1 MHFVN
6 LNFFEKTVLWRIGHV
21 LHFRD
26 SKILL
31 QSQHLL
37 IFLITGLLWKK
48 GNRVYFF
55 IMWQKIEKPEPVL
68 KFKRDAVCCHAK
80 SSQNISPRWLDFA
93 SCTHLSLGLVIG
105 ICAHQISLVFQ
116 LFSMPC
122 AADVCQN
129 VTAIDFQTVLC
140 ILSLQLRK
148 AVIGGLK
155 WRDFSR
161 KLSLQPTMW
170 YGEKPGHHQPHWKV
184 RSKCVIKVVNQCGWI

>member
-1 MHFVN
+1 MYIYIFS
-6 LNFFEKTVLWRIGHV
+6 IG
-21 LHFRD
+21 
-26 SKILL
+26 
-31 QSQHLL
+31 
-37 IFLITGLLWKK
+37 
-48 GNRVYFF
+48 
-55 IMWQKIEKPEPVL
+55 WQKIEKPEPVW
-68 KFKRDAVCCHAK
+68 KFKRDAACCHAK
-80 SSQNISPRWLDFA
+80 SSLNISPRWLDFA
-93 SCTHLSLGLVIG
+93 SSTHLSLGLVIG